1 MRITSALR
9 QLGGALR
16 VLLLLTVVLGVAYPA
31 LIWGVSRIG
40 TASAEGSPLTDA
52 NGCVVGS
59 TLIGV
64 DPQVEAGAPDPYFH
78 LRLDGDPTVGDPTAL
93 DPTGGA
99 LTPGDPA
106 AADAND
112 MGPNNDT
119 LLEFVQVRREV
130 IAAREGVD
138 PSAVPAVAVTGSG
151 SSIDPQISP
160 AYAALQVPR
169 VARVT
174 GLSMDR
180 VQALVADHTQG
191 RQLGFLGEARVD
203 VPALN
208 VALGLAAP
216 ACAG

>member
-16 VLLLLTVVLGVAYPA
+16 VLLLLTVVLGVLYPA
-31 LIWGVSRIG
+31 FVWGASRLG
-40 TASAEGSPLTDA
+40 TAAAEGAPLRDS

-59 TLIGV
+59 ELIGV
-64 DPQVEAGAPDPYFH
+64 DPQVPAGTPDPYFH
-78 LRLDGDPTVGDPTAL
+78 LRLDGDPTADDTAV
-93 DPTGGA
+93 GA
-99 LTPGDPA
+99 LTPGDPS

-119 LLEFVQVRREV
+119 LLAFVQERRQV
-130 IAAREGVD
+130 IADREGVD
-138 PSAVPAVAVTGSG
+138 PAAVPADAVTGSA

-160 AYAALQVPR
+160 AYATLQVAR

-174 GLSMDR
+174 GLPTDR
-180 VQALVADHTQG
+180 VQALVDEHTQG
-191 RQLGFLGEARVD
+191 RQLGFLGEERVD

-208 VALGLAAP
+208 VALGLTAP
-216 ACAG
+216 TCTG